1 MEQLFTILSHALE
14 GKGGIALLAAFA
26 WGVLSVILSPC
37 HLASLP
43 LIVGFINGQGPVSG
57 RRSLALSTLFAVGIL
72 STIALIGL
80 LTAALGR
87 MLGDVGRW
95 GNYFVAAIFFLVGL
109 HLLGVLP
116 APWSAPGRVGL
127 QRKGLLAAL
136 LLGLVFGIALG
147 PCTFA
152 YMAPI
157 LALTFKLSAAQWGYG
172 LALLALY
179 GLGHCAVIVLAG
191 ASAGA
196 VQRYLDWNEK
206 SRGALLV
213 RRLCGVLVLLAGVYL
228 LCSR

>member
-1 MEQLFTILSHALE
+1 
-14 GKGGIALLAAFA
+14 
-26 WGVLSVILSPC
+26 
-37 HLASLP
+37 
-43 LIVGFINGQGPVSG
+43 
-57 RRSLALSTLFAVGIL
+57 GIL
-72 STIALIGL
+72 ITIALIGL

-95 GNYFVAAIFFLVGL
+95 GNYFVAVIFFLVGL

-116 APWSAPGRVGL
+116 APWSAPGQVGL

-136 LLGLVFGIALG
+136 LLGLMFGLLLTPLG
-147 PCTFA
+147 
-152 YMAPI
+152 I
-157 LALTFKLSAAQWGYG
+157 LYTDVGRGVGLLTFKLSAAQWGYG

-206 SRGALLV
+206 SRGALIV
-213 RRLCGVLVLLAGVYL
+213 RCGCGVLVLLAGVYL
-228 LCSR
+228 LFSR